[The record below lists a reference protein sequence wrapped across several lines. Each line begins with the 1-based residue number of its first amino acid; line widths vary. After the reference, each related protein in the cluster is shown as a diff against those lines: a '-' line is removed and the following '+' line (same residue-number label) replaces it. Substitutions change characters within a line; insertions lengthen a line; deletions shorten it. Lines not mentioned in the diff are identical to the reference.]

1 MGAVTT
7 PPTEQA
13 RAIFDDLGYSVS
25 GAGREFRATR
35 DWKEVRVSAVDD
47 DAETPQDGT
56 YRCFVAWDSDA
67 AALERRLR
75 STDPPYEWAVI
86 GVREDGDYEVARA
99 P

>member
-1 MGAVTT
+1 MAAAST

-35 DWKEVRVSAVDD
+35 DWKEVRVTAVGDD
-47 DAETPQDGT
+47 VDAPADGT
-56 YRCFVAWDSDA
+56 YRCFVAWDGEAS
-67 AALERRLR
+67 ALERRLR
-75 STDPPYEWAVI
+75 SADLPYEWAII
-86 GVREDGDYEVARA
+86 GVRENGDYEVARA